1 MSEWDP
7 DDMTAHLDYLR
18 KLNQELIDNGELVE
32 VQALAG
38 PDLAKIVVFG
48 GQGGPTR
55 WVDRNSSAASARV
68 TPSPRS
74 AVIFRLAA
82 AVMRFPSRARCT
94 G

>member
-1 MSEWDP
+1 MPEGDP

-32 VQALAG
+32 LQAPAG
-38 PDLAKIVVFG
+38 ADLAEVVVFG
-48 GQGGPTR
+48 GQGGPAR
-55 WVDRNSSAASARV
+55 WVDRHSSAASARV

-74 AVIFRLAA
+74 AVIFRPAA
-82 AVMRFPSRARCT
+82 AVMRFPSRARCA